1 MQVKLT
7 ENKKLRQDLIKL
19 INTKAN
25 EGIIDRNRK
34 VKLIEI
40 AQSAQIQTV
49 INIYDTLLKTE
60 YYTTINQLKKKQ
72 ISKSREK
79 PRNYDFYKKTIF
91 NYRDVKT
98 GVLGGVISK
107 FINLGKN
114 IKFKNITDISNTST
128 TRSFN
133 YFNMNTKAGAERF
146 LKVIKYDEYFINN
159 IEDAH
164 KSLYLDSSNLNL
176 DFEKEPTIQLKF
188 LQFFD
193 TEEGNENDRNT
204 VNYNVIHDPKGFI
217 DFGRNIDFRRFQ
229 NKIENHKE
237 NIRTNS
243 RTKPYFIG
251 YRILYNFKNINID
264 NTNLINNLK
273 AFSPSNDR
281 EYHKYTIAGTSTEKI
296 CIYESFII
304 INDMLEKRKSN
315 GIEIKNKNITGKRTA
330 LLNEMLNKEDDEII
344 TNVKEGNLIPSIKLL
359 NIKYNKRSFIT
370 FYNDLVSDI
379 IFIDE
384 QGIIKNI
391 KIEDSYKY
399 KINKVFLYDSN
410 KFHIAPSDFKN
421 YNEMLENLKSKKEN
435 KSISKIENTKL
446 NVINNDIKNSKKAI
460 YSMKPSILK
469 VNQDVEEILNNCLR
483 FDYET
488 FSNENGEQIPFLLCI
503 EGKIKAEY
511 KIKSFYGLNCTL
523 QGLEWLKPYTE
534 LLNYSST
541 KPNKKTNYIHMY
553 SFNGSKFDNL
563 FLFKELY
570 KLDKNTEFLFS
581 NNSIKSIRYNNF
593 KIFDLNLYYTGTSL
607 RKIAS
612 KLTTNKL
619 DKKGIYPYKFI
630 NKDTIHFKG
639 EFPKREFFNN
649 DDFNEND
656 TYEKLREE
664 NNNYI
669 DIEEYTIKYCL
680 MDCKLTGIL
689 AEHHIKNSIGMIN
702 DKYYNVIDKSTGA
715 GVALTM
721 FKQVFLKDDLYGSP
735 EKILRKEEIAYIGG
749 RVEVFKKSFK
759 SKNENDRLFYND
771 INSSYPFSMTQEMP
785 FKFLKTINKEFKA
798 ELNNIKPYN
807 LYGVS
812 KYEYKGTNKQ
822 FINNLIEKS
831 EFGNISINTNH
842 NNNYKWGCEIIEAI
856 NNNIDIEIYEIN
868 EYEPKAIF
876 KEYSEYFYNE
886 RLKIKN
892 TNKGLGEF
900 YKLLLNSLYGKFGSR
915 VFNETKLINSFD
927 DIFKI
932 SDGNLKMIL
941 NYNML
946 DENIGIMEY
955 KKAGQEIASIHNL
968 IRFSSYITALSRCN
982 LSIVMRDIGHN
993 EIYYIDT
1000 DSIFSSKK
1008 PSLNFIDNNILGK
1021 WKEEEPNGIHTAY
1034 FLCKKTYAYKT
1045 FEDETTIK
1053 AKGMNKSNL
1062 LFENYEDLHNRTIED
1077 IKISSVQFK
1086 RTLNNIIVD
1095 NDAIRTLKPIYNKRK
1110 WVENESYAFENL
1122 SELEEYNN
1130 EFLSNT

>member
-7 ENKKLRQDLIKL
+7 ENKKIRQDLIKL

-25 EGIIDRNRK
+25 EGIINRNNRIR
-34 VKLIEI
+34 LIEI
-40 AQSAQIQTV
+40 AQSAQIQTI
-49 INIYDTLLKTE
+49 INIYETLLKTE
-60 YYTTINQLKKKQ
+60 YYTTINQLKKKI

-79 PRNYDFYKKTIF
+79 PKNYEFYKKTIF
-91 NYRDVKT
+91 NYRDIKI
-98 GVLGGVISK
+98 GVLGGVINK

-128 TRSFN
+128 NRSFN
-133 YFNMNTKAGAERF
+133 YFNTQTKAGAERF

-164 KSLYLDSSNLNL
+164 KSLYKDTSNLNL

-193 TEEGNENDRNT
+193 TEEENERNT

-217 DFGRNIDFRRFQ
+217 DFGRNINFINFQ
-229 NKIENHKE
+229 NKIENHKM

-243 RTKPYFIG
+243 RTRPYFIG
-251 YRILYNFKNINID
+251 YRILYNLKNINID

-304 INDMLEKRKSN
+304 INDMFEKRKSK
-315 GIEIKNKNITGKRTA
+315 GIEIKNKNITDKRTI
-330 LLNEMLNKEDDEII
+330 LLNEMLNKEDKEII
-344 TNVKEGNLIPSIKLL
+344 SNVKEGNLIESIKLL
-359 NIKYNKRSFIT
+359 NIKYNKQSYIT
-370 FYNDLVSDI
+370 FYNDLTSDI

-384 QGIIKNI
+384 KGVIKNI

-399 KINKVFLYDSN
+399 NINKVFLYDLN

-421 YNEMLENLKSKKEN
+421 YNEMLEKLKSKKEN
-435 KSISKIENTKL
+435 KSISKIENNKL
-446 NVINNDIKNSKKAI
+446 NVINNDIKKSKKEI
-460 YSMKPSILK
+460 YVMKASFLK
-469 VNQDVEEILNNCLR
+469 ACQDKKEILNNCIC

-488 FSNENGEQIPFLLCI
+488 FTNETGEQTPHNINIYGLI
-503 EGKIKAEY
+503 NY
-511 KIKSFYGLNCTL
+511 KEIDVYFYGLSCTNDA
-523 QGLEWLKPYTE
+523 LEWLKPYTE

-541 KPNKKTNYIHMY
+541 KPNKKINYIYMY
-553 SFNGSKFDNL
+553 SYNGSRFDNL
-563 FLFKELY
+563 FLFKDLY
-570 KLDKNTEFLFS
+570 KLDKNTKFLFS
-581 NNSIKSIRYNNF
+581 NNSIKSIIYNNI
-593 KIFDLNLYYTGTSL
+593 KIFDLNLYYAGSL
-607 RKIAS
+607 KNTVS

-630 NKDTIHFKG
+630 NKDTLYFKG

-649 DDFNEND
+649 DDFNEID
-656 TYEKLREE
+656 TYEKLRDE

-669 DIEEYTIKYCL
+669 DIKEYTIKYCRQ
-680 MDCKLTGIL
+680 DVKLTFIL
-689 AEHHIKNSIGMIN
+689 AQHHINNSIGMIN

-715 GVALTM
+715 GIALTM
-721 FKQVFLKDDLYGSP
+721 FKQVFLKDELYGSL
-735 EKILRKEEIAYIGG
+735 EKILRKEELAYIGG
-749 RVEVFKKSFK
+749 RTEVFKKSFK
-759 SKNENDRLFYND
+759 SKNENDKLYYND

-785 FKFLKTINKEFKA
+785 FKFIKTINKDFKA

-807 LYGVS
+807 LYGVE
-812 KYEYKGTNKQ
+812 KYEYKGNNKQ

-831 EFGNISINTNH
+831 EFGNISINTNQ
-842 NNNYKWGCEIIEAI
+842 NKNYKWGCEVQEAI
-856 NNNIDIEIYEIN
+856 NNNIDVYIYEIN

-876 KEYSEYFYNE
+876 KEYAEYFYNE

-892 TNKGLGEF
+892 TNKGLAEF

-946 DENIGIMEY
+946 DDNIGIMEY

-993 EIYYIDT
+993 EIFYIDT

-1021 WKEEEPNGIHTAY
+1021 WKEEEPSGIKNAY

-1045 FEDETTIK
+1045 FDDETTIK

-1077 IKISSVQFK
+1077 IKISSIQFK

-1110 WVENESYAFENL
+1110 WVENDSYAFENL
-1122 SELEEYNN
+1122 SELEDYNN